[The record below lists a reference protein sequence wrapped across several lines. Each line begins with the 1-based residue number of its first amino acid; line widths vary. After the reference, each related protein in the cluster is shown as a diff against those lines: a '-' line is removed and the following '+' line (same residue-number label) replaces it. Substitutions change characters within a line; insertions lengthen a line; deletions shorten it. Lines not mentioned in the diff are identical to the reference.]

1 MSGSRDAVSG
11 VGTQMM
17 MQSSSFALEKSV
29 VAVSLPALVS
39 SLSGSL
45 VMCLM

>member
-17 MQSSSFALEKSV
+17 MQSSSFARAKSV
-29 VAVSLPALVS
+29 VAFSLPLLVS
-39 SLSGSL
+39 SFSGAL
-45 VMCLM
+45 GMCLM